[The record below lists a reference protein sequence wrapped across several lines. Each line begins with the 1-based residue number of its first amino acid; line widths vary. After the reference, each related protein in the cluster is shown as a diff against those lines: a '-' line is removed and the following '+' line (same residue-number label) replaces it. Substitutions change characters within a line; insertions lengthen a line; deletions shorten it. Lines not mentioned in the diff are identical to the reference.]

1 MTFYAGIDPGFGQG
15 APGAI
20 AVVSPDYPG
29 WWDCIDMPVHDK
41 VVNATAVYAFVCEW
55 SGAEDRLVAAL
66 ERQGARPGEGVSSSF
81 NAGRGY
87 GALIATLQI
96 AGIPYEIVGAA
107 TWKKAMGCSG
117 TDKEKDVARAIELFP
132 DSERLF
138 KFKKYHGRADALLIA
153 EFLRRK
159 REMK

>member
-20 AVVSPDYPG
+20 ALVSSEYPG

-41 VVNATAVYAFVCEW
+41 VVAAAATHDFLHGYHVEGRC
-55 SGAEDRLVAAL
+55 VAAL
-66 ERQGARPGEGVSSSF
+66 ERQNARPGEGVSSSF

-107 TWKKAMGCSG
+107 VWKKAMGCSG
-117 TDKEKDVARAIELFP
+117 ADKERDVARAIELLP

-138 KFKKYHGRADALLIA
+138 KYKKYHGRADALLIA
-153 EFLRRK
+153 EFLKRK
-159 REMK
+159 RETK